1 MKINPDMNG
10 EACKQNTFWSLWT
23 KKKKKKKSQL
33 TLVYSY
39 TPRQQGWLPY
49 QMISHF
55 QQFFS
60 REKAE
65 FESLESSG
73 KQEEC
78 LPNLSTH
85 FSSCQTL

>member
-1 MKINPDMNG
+1 MQINPDMNG

-23 KKKKKKKSQL
+23 KKKKKSQL
-33 TLVYSY
+33 TLVYRY
-39 TPRQQGWLPY
+39 TPGQLGWLPHL
-49 QMISHF
+49 MISHF
-55 QQFFS
+55 QQSFS

-65 FESLESSG
+65 FEGLESSG